1 MFALCACSFDPPG
14 AGPGE
19 QLVLHIHLLSA
30 LSIVQLQRCRKFVQG
45 SRFQGHIRR
54 AAACFQ
60 LAGFPYL
67 LGITRVLPHQLP
79 FPVPITTCVFI
90 RVVIQ
95 AQTVNKLLS
104 EYVLSLPNT
113 RNCSA
118 ARKQLLIYS
127 LTASEH
133 RVPCTTMERW
143 GEAWLILRRD
153 GRWRRMPGWPSTQQ
167 QVVRSFPPPGRRARD
182 AVFILPPQNPD
193 RGRLTLRTQPHT
205 PGRDPAALQREE
217 AA

>member
-1 MFALCACSFDPPG
+1 M
-14 AGPGE
+14 
-19 QLVLHIHLLSA
+19 
-30 LSIVQLQRCRKFVQG
+30 QG
-45 SRFQGHIRR
+45 SRFQGHVRQ

-67 LGITRVLPHQLP
+67 LGITGVLPHQLP

-90 RVVIQ
+90 RVVIK
-95 AQTVNKLLS
+95 AQTINKLLS

-118 ARKQLLIYS
+118 ARKQMLIYS
-127 LTASEH
+127 LAASEH
-133 RVPCTTMERW
+133 RVRCTTMERW
-143 GEAWLILRRD
+143 GEAWLIQQRD

-182 AVFILPPQNPD
+182 AVFIFPPQ
-193 RGRLTLRTQPHT
+193 T
-205 PGRDPAALQREE
+205 PGPWETDSLYAATHPRQGPSSPAERRGSLELLAPGDTLFHRASLGHLHAYTHSPSAALLGE
-217 AA
+217 